1 MFDYCIRTTPIKPDG
16 AYHLVVEIDNNVV
29 FEGDCS
35 THIKAA
41 TLAESIIQTEYKKR
55 GLRDVQGN

>member
-16 AYHLVVEIDNNVV
+16 MYHLVVEIDNSVV
-29 FEGDCS
+29 FEDDCS
-35 THIKAA
+35 TYIKAV

-55 GLRDVQGN
+55 GLSNVQGN